1 METRTEAPEVVGSL
15 GTLSGFY
22 TDNSA
27 AARRRLR
34 GTIENQGVQVN
45 QEFLGAAQSVIQAS
59 GVQGGG
65 TGRRN

>member
-34 GTIENQGVQVN
+34 GTIENQAVRVN
-45 QEFLGAAQSVIQAS
+45 QEFLGAAQTVFQAR
-59 GVQGGG
+59 G
-65 TGRRN
+65 